1 MRFYRPLSVA
11 CGRIFTII
19 TLSTLE
25 MARRLLE
32 ETEILDGA
40 HDMGREDAAAPA
52 PAGTQGAADLRL
64 TPESHLPGRPRV
76 RRGRV
81 RYEALHPQRVE
92 FLLAA

>member
-1 MRFYRPLSVA
+1 LRFYRPLSVA

-40 HDMGREDAAAPA
+40 HEGREDAAATA